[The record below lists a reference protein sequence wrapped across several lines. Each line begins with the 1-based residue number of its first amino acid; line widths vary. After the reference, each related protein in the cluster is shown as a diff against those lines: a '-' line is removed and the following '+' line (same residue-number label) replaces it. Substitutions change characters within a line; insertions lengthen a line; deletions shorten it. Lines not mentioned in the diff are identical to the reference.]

1 MKKKFL
7 GTSLRTLLTIVF
19 VVALISIASIG
30 AYSVANSVKT
40 QTENI
45 ELSTIS
51 HLKTSDAVLFEK
63 IKNIQRFVDI
73 LAVDKELCAKL
84 QNYTE
89 ADMADINSI
98 LSGTIRD
105 YEDIEGCVMV
115 NSSGD
120 AFIYNIPDLKEENLL
135 RLQVSCPGISDKSG
149 HLKWYNIN
157 KTETDT
163 SVFDRYVFCAS
174 KLYGDSPVKL
184 YMFIK
189 RDAFASIFETSPYQS
204 MVGVLDE
211 YGRLVVSNDN
221 GRFSEIYYSNGQ
233 NTIETYNAQQ
243 GIYNFS
249 SKGQDYVAVHYQS
262 LLNEFKFVEIY
273 LKSTFYKSCYKI
285 IPFVFLIV
293 VLILVVMIIL
303 YFILFS
309 RFLTPLKKLCYSME
323 NFSDA
328 TLDSPL
334 EVFGNDEISMLTNG
348 FNMMIS
354 RINRIVEDIK
364 SKEEEKK
371 QAELLALK
379 SQIRPHFIYNVI
391 NSIKILAMYNK
402 QKQIADALYN
412 LSQLLKISFSS
423 TETYIPLN
431 KDIEFI
437 KGYVELM
444 QICYEDAIDASYCIE
459 PGTEECVIPNM
470 LIQPIVENAIG
481 HGLAPKIAEGKAG
494 VKLYINV
501 SKSDGKLFIE
511 VTDSGVGMSQK
522 QIDAVY
528 QGESISRGRGVGLKN
543 IIERIELLY
552 GKDYGFD
559 IQSKE
564 NFYTTIRLELPVE
577 NAE

>member
-98 LSGTIRD
+98 LSGTIHD
-105 YEDIEGCVMV
+105 YEDIEGCVLV

-149 HLKWYNIN
+149 YLKWYNIN
-157 KTETDT
+157 KIETDT

-233 NTIETYNAQQ
+233 NTIDTYNAQQ

-444 QICYEDAIDASYCIE
+444 QICYEDAIDATYCIE

-494 VKLYINV
+494 VKLYINA